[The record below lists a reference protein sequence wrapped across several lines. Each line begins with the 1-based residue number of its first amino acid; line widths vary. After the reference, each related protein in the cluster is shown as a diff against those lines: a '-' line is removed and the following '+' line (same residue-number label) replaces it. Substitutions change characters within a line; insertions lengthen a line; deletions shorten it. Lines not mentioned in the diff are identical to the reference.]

1 MDLCMCVWVDLVA
14 HLCPDSSAV
23 GSTDTVFPLARM
35 LTENS

>member
-1 MDLCMCVWVDLVA
+1 MDLYIHVWAELVA

-23 GSTDTVFPLARM
+23 GSAGTRFPLAKM